1 MRIAL
6 ISVHGC
12 PVVRAGEK
20 DTGGMNVYLLETAK
34 EFARRGICVDVYTR
48 RHDPADPE
56 IVELSPRARVIHIPS
71 GPLSA
76 DKNGVYQLLDGFCR
90 AVDEYRDRHKLQ
102 YDVIWS
108 HYWLSGLVGI
118 DLKRRWSLPHVTSF
132 HTLSEL
138 KRLALPGESDPPERD
153 ASERLIMA
161 DADRIVVWSENE
173 RDALGQVYD
182 VPADKISIIPPG
194 VDSNKFAPGDQS
206 ASREALGIGDGQIL
220 LYVGRLERLKGV
232 DIVLKAL
239 GTMENA
245 DDVELLV
252 VGGAEN
258 SPERERL
265 REVSQEFGIADRVRF
280 IPSVDQSDLPD
291 YYTAAD
297 VCVLPSYYESFGL
310 AALEAAAC
318 GRPIVASKVGG
329 LPSVV
334 RDGET
339 GFLVGWQCPGP
350 FVEKLQILLN
360 NPELRRQMG
369 AAARTRAV
377 ALSWECAVTDLAILF
392 DTVRDVRATAG
403 CGAAAG

>member
-20 DTGGMNVYLLETAK
+20 DTGGMNVYILETAR
-34 EFARRGICVDVYTR
+34 EFARRGVCVDVYTR

-56 IVELSPRARVIHIPS
+56 VVELSPRARVIHIPS

-76 DKNGVYQLLDGFCR
+76 DKDGVYQLLDGFCR
-90 AVDEYRDRHKLQ
+90 AVDDYKDRHELE

-118 DLKRRWSLPHVTSF
+118 DLKRQWGLPHVTSF
-132 HTLSEL
+132 HTLGEL
-138 KRLALPGESDPPERD
+138 KRLAMPDELDPPERD
-153 ASERLIMA
+153 ASERLIMDA
-161 DADRIVVWSENE
+161 ADRIVVWSENE
-173 RDALGQVYD
+173 RDALRHVYD
-182 VPADKISIIPPG
+182 VPTGKISIIPPG
-194 VDSNKFAPGDQS
+194 VDSTRFAPGDQS
-206 ASREALGIGDGQIL
+206 ASREALGIGGGRIL

-239 GTMENA
+239 ATMQDA
-245 DDVELLV
+245 DDVGLLV

-265 REVSQEFGIADRVRF
+265 RGISQESGISDRVRF
-280 IPSVDQSDLPD
+280 IPSVDQYDLPG
-291 YYTAAD
+291 YYNAAD

-318 GRPIVASKVGG
+318 GKPVVASKVGG

-350 FVEKLQILLN
+350 FMEKLQILLSDAG
-360 NPELRRQMG
+360 LRRKMG
-369 AAARTRAV
+369 AAARTHAVRLNWARAV
-377 ALSWECAVTDLAILF
+377 TELAILF